1 MQKNLHKVVLRK
13 RSGKTKSNEEGTL
26 LLQKTFYGI
35 TDIASLKPEFEP
47 ELGSCLNAPFQEV
60 LPGFYRNHK
69 KIWAYRSRDQLIK
82 VTSRSYPAQ
91 DGKGK
96 DFVVKFYQI
105 DRTHLEQ
112 LRPVEQQAKPV
123 SEPPSG
129 KRTQRKGAE
138 RCALNLK

>member
-1 MQKNLHKVVLRK
+1 M
-13 RSGKTKSNEEGTL
+13 
-26 LLQKTFYGI
+26 
-35 TDIASLKPEFEP
+35 
-47 ELGSCLNAPFQEV
+47 

-112 LRPVEQQAKPV
+112 LRQWSNKQNQYLSRRQANGH
-123 SEPPSG
+123 SA
-129 KRTQRKGAE
+129 RAQRGV
-138 RCALNLK
+138 R

>member
-13 RSGKTKSNEEGTL
+13 RSSKTKSNEEGTL

-112 LRPVEQQAKPV
+112 LRQWSNKQNQYLSRRQANGH
-123 SEPPSG
+123 SA
-129 KRTQRKGAE
+129 RAQRGA
-138 RCALNLK
+138 R